1 MMMKKRKRRRS
12 RRRSRRST
20 RSTRTRTRRTRRKQE
35 EQEHEQEQEQKEEE
49 PERQALLKTRRTEKE
64 EDEDCGIVPG
74 HDIPDQHGLIER
86 GSEKAVGVENV
97 RAADLRDLSFVRSEA
112 HHYLALFCVS
122 GLACKKLGCRLRS
135 QKIGLV

>member
-20 RSTRTRTRRTRRKQE
+20 RTRTRTRRTRRKQE

-97 RAADLRDLSFVRSEA
+97 RAADLRDLPFVRREA
-112 HHYLALFCVS
+112 HYYLPLFCIS
-122 GLACKKLGCRLRS
+122 GLACTVFGCRLRGR
-135 QKIGLV
+135 KIGLV